1 MMNFSFVLA
10 PLALAALVAGCS
22 STSVS
27 AQQQRAQDYC
37 ARRAACG
44 ADTLDCEKALF
55 GVHLPDAC
63 VPAAEAATCAELS
76 DKTSAAQKACFPPCD
91 INTAP
96 ACASDLMTACTT
108 NGGLVTI
115 ECSWYCH
122 NIGKSYAG
130 SCGNVAVSTLTPM
143 GGTACVCN

>member
-1 MMNFSFVLA
+1 MNFSFVLA

-76 DKTSAAQKACFPPCD
+76 DKASAAQKACFPPCD

-96 ACASDLMTACTT
+96 ACVSDLMTACTT
-108 NGGLVTI
+108 DGGLVTI

-130 SCGNVAVSTLTPM
+130 SCGLVAVTTFTPK
-143 GGTACVCN
+143 GGTACVCK